1 MLGKTRIA
9 PTPSGYLHQG
19 NLFSF
24 ALTWLM
30 ARKEGLPIL
39 LRIDDMDRDRYR
51 RQYVEDIFRSLEAL
65 GIDYDEGPESIND
78 FEKNWSQE
86 KRLPLYNSALK
97 QLQEANQLF
106 ACTCSRKEILAQSPA
121 NIYPGSCLNKKLNLD
136 GEQRAWR
143 WKNHL
148 NTIQV
153 SAWEQKDFQ
162 RKLAPEMQ
170 YPVLKSKAGF
180 PAYQLSSVID
190 DLHFG
195 ISHIVRGEDLRNSS
209 LLQLALAEN
218 VVFSDFKSI
227 RFHHHPLK
235 MLAGEKLSKSQGAPA
250 ALLYRDKNAKQALI
264 DDLSIYLPLPKGAQ
278 NLKQLLD
285 LYRVA

>member
-30 ARKEGLPIL
+30 ARKEGLQIL
-39 LRIDDMDRDRYR
+39 LRIDDMDRARYR
-51 RQYVEDIFRSLEAL
+51 SHYVEDIFRSLEAL
-65 GIDYDEGPESIND
+65 GIDYDEGPESID
-78 FEKNWSQE
+78 EFEKNWSQE
-86 KRLPLYNSALK
+86 NRRALYNEALT
-97 QLQEANQLF
+97 QLKETNQLF
-106 ACTCSRKEILAQSPA
+106 ACTCSRKDILAHSPV
-121 NIYPGSCLNKKLNLD
+121 NIYPGTCLHKKLNLE
-136 GEQRAWR
+136 GEKRAWR

-148 NTIQV
+148 NTIRV

-162 RKLAPEMQ
+162 QKLPPEML

-195 ISHIVRGEDLRNSS
+195 ISHIVRGDDLRSSS
-209 LLQLALAEN
+209 LLQIALAQSQGWQN
-218 VVFSDFKSI
+218 FTQI

-235 MLAGEKLSKSQGAPA
+235 TIQNQKLSKSQDAPA
-250 ALLYRDKNAKQALI
+250 AEVYTNPKALPKLLE
-264 DDLSIYLPLPKGAQ
+264 DLSQYLHLPKGAQ
-278 NLKQLLD
+278 NLRELLN
-285 LYRVA
+285 LYRIA